1 MKMRSGILWLCLFL
15 SVFQVYSLE
24 VIEAGELNKIVT
36 DKNITE
42 LTIKGKI
49 DARDLKFIV
58 EELPNLVKIDLS
70 ETEIVAYRGS
80 MPCFGDI
87 LEYSDDELPDYC
99 FFDKEYNSVLLPNTL
114 NYIGE
119 GAFAGCDNL
128 TKIVFPEELDSIGE
142 YAFSSCVGLEKISLN
157 TGIKKIGAGA
167 FSHCIKLKEV
177 DLSVLEPLCGFENG
191 VFADCTSL
199 EIVNVGEKITDI
211 ATNMFAGCTML
222 SKVNLGENPA
232 IKTIGE
238 CAFASTGLT
247 SFDFSNCKYLKVIGR
262 WAFSNVQLAEIILPA
277 SVESIGEGAFF
288 YNESLND
295 VVIPASVTEIDG
307 YTFNGNSAL
316 STISLPATLVYVGN
330 RAFEDNKGMTHISLD
345 AENVP
350 ELGENVFFGVEQQ
363 NVELKVPNESVLLY
377 ESAEQW
383 QEFNIVGD
391 ISNVEDFTDTGNVI
405 TVYFESKILKVIAK
419 KEILQVKVYEP
430 NGVCLISSMP
440 QSETIQIDMST
451 LCGQVYIVHVLL
463 KNGEEKTI
471 KIIRQ

>member
-24 VIEAGELNKIVT
+24 VVEAGGLNKIVT

-42 LTIKGKI
+42 LTVKGKI
-49 DARDLKFIV
+49 DARDIKFIV
-58 EELPNLVKIDLS
+58 EELPNLVNLDLS

-80 MPCFGDI
+80 TPCFGDV
-87 LEYSDDELPDYC
+87 LVYSAHELPDYC

-119 GAFAGCDNL
+119 GAFAGCDKL
-128 TKIVFPEELDSIGE
+128 TEIVFPEELDSIGR
-142 YAFSSCVGLEKISLN
+142 YAFRSCVGLEEISLN

-167 FSHCIKLKEV
+167 FSHCTQLKEV
-177 DLSVLEPLCGFENG
+177 DLSALEPLCGFEKRC
-191 VFADCTSL
+191 FADCSSL

-211 ATNMFAGCTML
+211 AANMFAGCTML
-222 SKVNLGENPA
+222 NKVNLGENSA
-232 IKTIGE
+232 IKAIGE
-238 CAFASTGLT
+238 GAFASTGLT
-247 SFDFSNCKYLKVIGR
+247 SFDFSNCKNLKAIGR
-262 WAFSNVQLAEIILPA
+262 WAFSGVQLTDIILPA

-288 YNESLND
+288 YNESLTD
-295 VVIPASVTEIDG
+295 VVIPAAVTEIEG
-307 YTFNGNSAL
+307 YTFNGNTSLA
-316 STISLPATLVYVGN
+316 TISLPATLVYVGN

-350 ELGENVFFGVEQQ
+350 DLGKDVFAGVEQQ

-391 ISNVEDFTDTGNVI
+391 ISTIEDFIDTGSAI
-405 TVYFESKILKVIAK
+405 MVYFEGKILNVIAK
-419 KEILQVKVYEP
+419 REILQIKIYDP

-451 LCGQVYIVHVLL
+451 MCGQVYIVHVML